1 MLDIPH
7 VLLLFAIVLSYFI
20 GITIYSLIAYVA
32 SLIYYKSGW
41 FECNVCYI
49 LNFVTP
55 GAVILFR

>member
-7 VLLLFAIVLSYFI
+7 TLLLFAIVLSYFI

-41 FECNVCYI
+41 FEWYVCFI

>member
-41 FECNVCYI
+41 FECNVCFI